1 MGRDLALELDEVRAE
16 VRELARAVNAWAEGK
31 AEGRGEGTPLSVA
44 ASEQEAGGG
53 ASATGQTALDPRA
66 QELARRAAASNTA
79 GLLTYYGYFGSG
91 DRAYYWA
98 AHERTAEELLGQD
111 NEQVGRTLAAL
122 GNRQRLALL
131 KALLEQPASAAELVE
146 RLEMGTTGQVYH
158 HLNVLQAADLLQQEE
173 RGRFA
178 FKGHRIPAFLL
189 LLAGVQELVDPP
201 FSSGTW
207 GGDEREAR

>member
-1 MGRDLALELDEVRAE
+1 MDRDLALELDEVRAE
-16 VRELARAVNAWAEGK
+16 VRELARAVNAWADGQ
-31 AEGRGEGTPLSVA
+31 AEGRGEGTPPSVA
-44 ASEQEAGGG
+44 ASEQEGGGG

-66 QELARRAAASNTA
+66 QELARRAASSNTA

-91 DRAYYWA
+91 DREYYWA

-111 NEQVGRTLAAL
+111 NEQIGRTLAAL

-173 RGRFA
+173 RSRFA
-178 FKGHRIPAFLL
+178 FKGHRVPAFLL
-189 LLAGVQELVDPP
+189 LLAGVRELVDPH